1 MREVISLQRT
11 SFQQKSFFLQRKNC
25 LCNLWTCIYIYKKIK
40 LLFISLSPCLQHEVC
55 MHEGQT
61 KALNILEE
69 ILSEENGSQPPHNLK
84 RGCNKLYGSNQ
95 QGLAS
100 PGPGKQEQT
109 ACWHLEQK
117 WNLRGTLAA
126 RSPHGKQARA
136 IRKAGLQCWPVKL
149 GPCPAGLTIQA
160 HMSPPL
166 L

>member
-40 LLFISLSPCLQHEVC
+40 LLFISLSPCLQHEIC
-55 MHEGQT
+55 MYKGQT
-61 KALNILEE
+61 NALNILEE

-100 PGPGKQEQT
+100 PGPESRSKQHAGIWNRNETCGELWQQGVLMENKHKQLGKQD
-109 ACWHLEQK
+109 C
-117 WNLRGTLAA
+117 
-126 RSPHGKQARA
+126 S
-136 IRKAGLQCWPVKL
+136 AGL
-149 GPCPAGLTIQA
+149 G
-160 HMSPPL
+160 S
-166 L
+166 